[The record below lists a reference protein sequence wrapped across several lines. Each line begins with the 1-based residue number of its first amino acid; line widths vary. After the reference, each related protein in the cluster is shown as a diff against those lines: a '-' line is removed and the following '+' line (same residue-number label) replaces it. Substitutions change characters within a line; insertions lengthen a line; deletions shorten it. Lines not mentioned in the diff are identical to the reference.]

1 MNTKMMK
8 SGSMIDTAIQ
18 QWKQHVSDAEGG
30 IAYCDQAL
38 ASDLEPWERKEY
50 EKVKAKHVAE
60 LPALR
65 NHLEYLLTL

>member
-8 SGSMIDTAIQ
+8 SGSMLSTAIE
-18 QWKQHVSDAEGG
+18 QWKQKVSDAEGG

-50 EKVKAKHVAE
+50 EKVKASHAAE

-65 NHLEYLLTL
+65 SHLDYLLSQ